1 MKIPDERMTPT
12 KRYIPHIPETDKER
26 MVVVGCGF
34 AGLKFIRKMLG
45 QQYQIVLIDRNNFH
59 QFQPLL
65 YQVATSGLEPS
76 AISFP
81 IRKILQK
88 QNDIHFRIAEVHE
101 ILEGE
106 KEILT
111 NIGHLKYDHLV
122 LAMGATTNYF
132 GQKNIEQ
139 YALPMKSA
147 ADSILIRNTI
157 LENFEAALLQDSEE
171 EMSSY
176 LNVVLVG
183 GGPTGVEMAGA
194 LAEMKKYIF
203 PKDYPELDLSRM
215 RIVLYEASP
224 VLLSGMSGSA
234 SAHAL
239 KYLQNLGVEVYLNT
253 RVEDY
258 DGVQLKLSDK
268 TRLASK
274 TVIWAAGI
282 RANTLMGIP
291 SDRMGPQGRIRVDR
305 FHRVEGM
312 SHVYVLGDLCYMET
326 PLFPEGHPQVAQV
339 AIQQAGNLSSN
350 LKKLRKMGTSGLRE
364 FEYKDKGSMAT
375 IGRNL
380 AVADLPHFR
389 LKGFPA
395 WVLWSIVHLFTIFG
409 AKNQVFTFLNWMWKY
424 FTYDQSLRL
433 LIRPKLANNAPMPGQ
448 QNSPGSTSREKS
460 VTT

>member
-1 MKIPDERMTPT
+1 
-12 KRYIPHIPETDKER
+12 
-26 MVVVGCGF
+26 MVVIGCGF
-34 AGLKFIRKMLG
+34 AGLKFIRRMLG
-45 QQYQIVLIDRNNFH
+45 QQFQIVLIDRNNFH

-65 YQVATSGLEPS
+65 YQVATAGLEPS

-88 QNDIHFRIAEVHE
+88 QDEIHFRIAEVQE
-101 ILEGE
+101 ILDGE

-111 NIGHLKYDHLV
+111 DIGYLKYDHLV

-132 GQKNIEQ
+132 GQANIEK
-139 YALPMKSA
+139 YSLPMKTA

-157 LENFEAALLQDSEE
+157 LENFETALLQDNVE
-171 EMSSY
+171 EMSSF

-224 VLLSGMSGSA
+224 VLLSGMSGMA
-234 SAHAL
+234 SSHAL

-258 DGVQLKLSDK
+258 DGTQLKLSDNS
-268 TRLASK
+268 RLASK

-291 SDRMGPQGRIRVDR
+291 SDRLGPRGRIRVDR

-312 SHVYVLGDLCYMET
+312 DHVYALGDLCYMET
-326 PLFPEGHPQVAQV
+326 PLFPQGHPQVAQV
-339 AIQQAGNLSSN
+339 AVQQANNLASN
-350 LKKLRKMGTSGLRE
+350 LLKLKKPGTSDPRK

-380 AVADLPHFR
+380 AVADLPLFH

-409 AKNQVFTFLNWMWKY
+409 AKNRVFTFLNWMWNY

-433 LIRPKLANNAPMPGQ
+433 LIRPKVLNSGALQDQ
-448 QNSPGSTSREKS
+448 QASPAKRSKKESL
-460 VTT
+460 VT